1 MQKNLNWKYMSS
13 HFFYFSLFA
22 SMFAF
27 VSVFLLDKGFDNATI
42 GTVLSIIGLLAIG
55 IQTLLANFMDQH
67 KEFRLQDLLT
77 IVLALIIFASAL
89 LYFVTA
95 DLLILLLVIIT
106 FSLTQMAMTFVNSLG
121 FIYNDFGIRINYG
134 LARGMGSLSYALVTV
149 VIGNFVEAISPAII
163 PIFYMLFAFLLLLA
177 VRSYVLP
184 EEDKKVLQNVQP
196 VEDQTV
202 ENPIVEAIVEEEA
215 AQKSMLSF
223 ILKYKRLVL
232 LMVGVVFLFFTH
244 TLINNFFI
252 QVITPIG
259 GDSRLMGIA
268 IFIGT
273 IVEMPA
279 MMNFNWLA
287 KRISVSRL
295 LKISA
300 IFFIAKHGLTYLA
313 PNMYWLYF
321 AQFLQIG
328 AFSVLYPALVE
339 YINLLVSTE
348 DLVKGQSLVTSAMA
362 LSSVFASFLGGVF
375 LDSIGVSTTL
385 FLGVVTTFIGLGI
398 VFLTVEKTA

>member
-1 MQKNLNWKYMSS
+1 MQKNLNWKYMGS

-55 IQTLLANFMDQH
+55 IQTLLANFMDQY

-95 DLLILLLVIIT
+95 DLLILLLVVIT

-149 VIGNFVEAISPAII
+149 VVGNFVEAISPAII

-184 EEDKKVLQNVQP
+184 EEDKKILQNVQP

-202 ENPIVEAIVEEEA
+202 ENTVVEAIVEEEA

-348 DLVKGQSLVTSAMA
+348 DLIKGQSLVTSAMA